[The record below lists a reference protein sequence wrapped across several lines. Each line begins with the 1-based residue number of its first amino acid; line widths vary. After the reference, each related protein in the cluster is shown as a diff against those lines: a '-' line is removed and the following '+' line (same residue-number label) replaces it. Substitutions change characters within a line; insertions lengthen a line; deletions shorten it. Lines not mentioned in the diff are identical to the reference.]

1 MSSANQVAEKLNEIL
16 RKHGSSEL
24 TFSRS
29 LFSGKPSDKAGVSG
43 QISGRKFKVIMFEPS
58 GDNSFP
64 AVSAHFSS
72 DINDLHLSDE
82 RIAFWNS
89 DNRFTK
95 LYRQDSRHAFIV
107 YDSFFPLPSEDAFV
121 ESVVNIW
128 AGAMKEISKF

>member
-1 MSSANQVAEKLNEIL
+1 MLSANQAAEKLNETI

-24 TFSRS
+24 TFSMS
-29 LFSGKPSDKAGVSG
+29 LFSGKSSEKAGIAG

-82 RIAFWNS
+82 KIAFWNS

-95 LYRQDSRHAFIV
+95 LYRQDSRHVFIV
-107 YDSFFPLPSEDAFV
+107 YDSFLPLPPEDAFI

-128 AGAMKEISKF
+128 SGAMREVSKF